1 MTVNLTINAIQDIAT
16 FYANTKKQYP
26 NTWADEDVD
35 NAIDKT
41 IDSITNAA
49 LSFVTEREP
58 LLDQFKEEGITEPVP
73 TDDKKWYFTAK
84 IENDII
90 VIDNA
95 VYCTNMSN
103 RAYRRGV
110 SNPEAL
116 LTDDDRKNQEYVGN
130 GKGIE
135 NSSVISRIVIETIN
149 SYLRKNLLL
158 AS

>member
-41 IDSITNAA
+41 IDSITSAA
-49 LSFVTEREP
+49 LSFVAEREP
-58 LLDQFKEEGITEPVP
+58 LLNQLKIEGITEPVP
-73 TDDKKWYFTAK
+73 TDDKKWYFTAT
-84 IENDII
+84 IGNDVII
-90 VIDNA
+90 VDNA
-95 VYCTNMSN
+95 IYCTNMSN
-103 RAYRRGV
+103 RAFRRGA
-110 SNPEAL
+110 SNLEAPL
-116 LTDDDRKNQEYVGN
+116 SDDDRKNQEYVGN
-130 GKGIE
+130 GKGFE

-149 SYLRKNLLL
+149 SYLRNNLLL